1 MQVGHEE
8 FYDFI
13 FPEEAGAAPHL
24 KLLELAYRHK
34 KQKMGDVDEEP
45 AADADAGGDDAGAD
59 ADGEDAAHTG
69 GDASEGDQ
77 DEV

>member
-34 KQKMGDVDEEP
+34 KQKMGDIDEEP
-45 AADADAGGDDAGAD
+45 AADTGGDDAGAD
-59 ADGEDAAHTG
+59 AVGEDAAPAG